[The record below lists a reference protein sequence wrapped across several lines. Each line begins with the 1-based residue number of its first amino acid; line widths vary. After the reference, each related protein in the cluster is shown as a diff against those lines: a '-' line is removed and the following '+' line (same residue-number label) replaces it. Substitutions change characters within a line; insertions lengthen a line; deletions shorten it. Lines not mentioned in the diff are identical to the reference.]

1 MGTKRRKFTKEFKQ
15 EAVRLVEAGGRTASE
30 VALNLAISPTLLS
43 KWMQASSEEGSE
55 AFRGEGKRTAVEE
68 ELWRLRSQNKQLA
81 LELEFLK
88 KVSRYFAKE
97 PK

>member
-30 VALNLAISPTLLS
+30 VASNLAISPTLLS
-43 KWMQASSEEGSE
+43 KWMRASSEEGDE

-68 ELWRLRSQNKQLA
+68 ELWRLRNQNKQLA

-88 KVSRYFAKE
+88 KVSRYFAKD

>member
-15 EAVRLVEAGGRTASE
+15 EAVRLVEAGGRTTSE
-30 VALNLAISPTLLS
+30 VASNLAISPTLLS
-43 KWMQASSEEGSE
+43 KWMRASSEEGDE

-68 ELWRLRSQNKQLA
+68 ELWRLRNQNKQLA

-88 KVSRYFAKE
+88 KVSRYFAKD